1 MAVLACSAQP
11 QLGERGQPRVAV
23 LQKSRD
29 YWPTGFCYHTFRIS
43 MNPARIPLFPLDIVL
58 FPGQAMPLHIFEPRY
73 RQMTRHCID
82 TQSPFG
88 IVHVHGEKLAQT
100 GCSAMIVKVLKE
112 YEDGRSDILT
122 AGQNAFRLVRTLNEK
137 SYTEADVEYL
147 EEDFIGIDPGVSSRL
162 EELCNQ
168 CHQILYGE
176 DAPRFETEGG
186 ISLAYHVA
194 SELPVDTA
202 IRQGLLEIRSEA
214 ERQVKLVAHLA
225 DWYPQLQKRDH
236 VRGKAAGNGHGKL

>member
-1 MAVLACSAQP
+1 
-11 QLGERGQPRVAV
+11 
-23 LQKSRD
+23 
-29 YWPTGFCYHTFRIS
+29 

-58 FPGQAMPLHIFEPRY
+58 FPGQAVPLHIFEPRY
-73 RQMTRHCID
+73 REMTRHCID
-82 TQSPFG
+82 AQTPFG
-88 IVHVHGEKLAQT
+88 ILFLHEGKLAHT

-122 AGQNAFRLVRTLNEK
+122 AGQNAFRLVHTYNEK
-137 SYTEADVEYL
+137 PYLEADVEYL
-147 EEDFIGIDPGVSSRL
+147 EEDFTEVDSAVSSRL
-162 EELCNQ
+162 EQLCDQ

-194 SELPVDTA
+194 SELPIDAVV
-202 IRQGLLEIRSEA
+202 RQSLLEIRSEA
-214 ERQVKLVAHLA
+214 ARQVRLVAHLA
-225 DWYPQLQKRDH
+225 DWYPQLQKREH

>member
-1 MAVLACSAQP
+1 MAVL
-11 QLGERGQPRVAV
+11 LE
-23 LQKSRD
+23 SRED
-29 YWPTGFCYHTFRIS
+29 SRRGFCYHGPDTS

-58 FPGQAMPLHIFEPRY
+58 FPGQAVPLHIFEPRY

-88 IVHVHGEKLAQT
+88 IVYADKEKLAQT
-100 GCSAMIVKVLKE
+100 GCSAMIVKILKE

-122 AGQNAFRLVRTLNEK
+122 AGQSAFRLVHTYNERP
-137 SYTEADVEYL
+137 YLEADVEYL
-147 EEDFIGIDPGVSSRL
+147 EEDFIGIDTAVSARL
-162 EELCNQ
+162 EQLCNQ
-168 CHQILYGE
+168 CHQLLYGE

-194 SELPVDTA
+194 SELPVDA
-202 IRQGLLEIRSEA
+202 AVRQSLLEIRSEA
-214 ERQVKLVAHLA
+214 ARQEQLVAHLA
-225 DWYPQLQKRDH
+225 EWYLQLQQREH